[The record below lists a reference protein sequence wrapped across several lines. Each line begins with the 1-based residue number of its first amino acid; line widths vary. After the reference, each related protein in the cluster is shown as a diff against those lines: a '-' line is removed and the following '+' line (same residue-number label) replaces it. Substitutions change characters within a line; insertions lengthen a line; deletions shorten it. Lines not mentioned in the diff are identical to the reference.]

1 MTSAIT
7 LSVVDQ
13 SPVRKGG
20 TARDALTETIAL
32 AQAVEALGY
41 KRFWVAEHHNLPNFA
56 GTSPEILIGQIA
68 ARTQSIRVGS
78 GGVMLP
84 HYSAFKVAEVFRM
97 LETLFPGR
105 IDLGIG
111 RAPGSDPMTAAALS
125 YPRPQLDIR
134 HYPRVVS
141 DLLDFLR
148 DEVAD
153 DHPFAAVH
161 AGPRSDRGTGGGG
174 ADDSDDGDANGDDDG
189 GGDDDWTAPDVW
201 LLGSRADS
209 AAMAAEMG
217 LPFSFAHFFG
227 LASEQGPAI
236 AEMYRQNFKPSE
248 RLAAPKLNVALQV
261 LCAETEARAQRLAA
275 SRNLSRVRSVQGQRG
290 GVPSVEEA
298 LRYEYNPAEW
308 AYLSKMKQSYI
319 DGDPAQVREKIEALA
334 DAYATDDI
342 GVVTICYDFTDRVR
356 SYELVAQAFGL
367 AAPQETD

>member
-1 MTSAIT
+1 MNDTLMNSDIR

-20 TARDALTETIAL
+20 TARDALTETIEL
-32 AQAVEALGY
+32 ARAVEALGY
-41 KRFWVAEHHNLPNFA
+41 RRFWVAEHHNLANFA

-68 ARTQSIRVGS
+68 ARTQRIRVGS

-111 RAPGSDPMTAAALS
+111 RAPGSDQITAAALS
-125 YPRPQLDIR
+125 YPRPQLDVR
-134 HYPRVVS
+134 HYPRIVG
-141 DLLDFLR
+141 DLLNFLH
-148 DEVAD
+148 DSVDAE
-153 DHPFAAVH
+153 HPFASLH
-161 AGPRSDRGTGGGG
+161 AGPGES
-174 ADDSDDGDANGDDDG
+174 
-189 GGDDDWTAPDVW
+189 TAPDVW

-227 LASEQGPAI
+227 LATEHGPTI

-248 RLAAPKLNVALQV
+248 HLAEPKVNVALQV
-261 LCAETEARAQRLAA
+261 LCADTEEDAQRIGA
-275 SRNLSRVRSVQGQRG
+275 SRNLSRVRSVQGVRE
-290 GVPSVEEA
+290 GVPPIEEA
-298 LRYEYNPAEW
+298 LAYEYRPDEW

-319 DGDPAQVREKIEALA
+319 DGAPEQVREKIETLA

-342 GVVTICYDFTDRVR
+342 GIVTICYDFSDRVR
-356 SYELVAQAFGL
+356 SYELVAEVFGMDKQSRPL
-367 AAPQETD
+367 

>member
-1 MTSAIT
+1 MNSNLQ

-20 TARDALTETIAL
+20 TAWDALTETVRL
-32 AQAVEALGY
+32 AQAVERLGY
-41 KRFWVAEHHNLPNFA
+41 RRFWVAEHHNLANFA

-68 ARTQSIRVGS
+68 AKTERIRVGS

-111 RAPGSDPMTAAALS
+111 RAPGSDQITAAALS

-134 HYPRVVS
+134 HYPIVVR
-141 DLLDFLR
+141 DLLNFLNDTV
-148 DEVAD
+148 DEE
-153 DHPFAAVH
+153 HPFASLH
-161 AGPRSDRGTGGGG
+161 AGPGEF
-174 ADDSDDGDANGDDDG
+174 
-189 GGDDDWTAPDVW
+189 TAPDVW

-227 LASEQGPAI
+227 LATEHGPAI

-248 RLAAPKLNVALQV
+248 YLSEPKVNVAFQV
-261 LCAETEARAQRLAA
+261 LCAETDEDAQRIGA
-275 SRNLSRVRSVQGQRG
+275 SRNLSRVRSVQGQRE
-290 GVPSVEEA
+290 GVPPIEEA
-298 LRYEYNPAEW
+298 LAYEYRPDEW
-308 AYLSKMKQSYI
+308 AYLSKMKESYI
-319 DGDPAQVREKIEALA
+319 DGTPDYVRDKIEELA
-334 DAYATDDI
+334 DSYATDDI
-342 GVVTICYDFTDRVR
+342 GIVTICYDFADRVR
-356 SYELVAQAFGL
+356 SYELVAEVFGL
-367 AAPQETD
+367 EKFNSDGHDG